1 MFQLKK
7 VNKKQI
13 KFINCFKES
22 KIKTL
27 YPKFL
32 IHGDKNQRKMSLI
45 RSGSYVQG
53 GARGECPNLDS
64 L

>member
-32 IHGDKNQRKMSLI
+32 IHGDKR
-45 RSGSYVQG
+45 GG

-64 L
+64 LRECVNYLC